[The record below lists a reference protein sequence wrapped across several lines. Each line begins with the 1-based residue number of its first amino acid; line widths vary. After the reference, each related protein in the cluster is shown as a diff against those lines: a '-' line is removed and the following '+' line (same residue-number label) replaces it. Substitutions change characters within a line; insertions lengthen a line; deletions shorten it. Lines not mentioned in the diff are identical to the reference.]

1 MINKNNIGSINGNK
15 NKNNIVAMVII
26 LIKKKM

>member
-1 MINKNNIGSINGNK
+1 MINKNNIGSINGNN
-15 NKNNIVAMVII
+15 NKNNIVAMAII